1 MIRRLQIKLITTAM
15 LSLALVLAVIFGI
28 VALRSFRTVASN
40 ADEILDILAE
50 NEGQFPDTDIAA
62 YMDGG
67 ELWSFSNY
75 NYEEIPYESRYFSVM
90 LTKDGGA
97 LSADLGQI
105 AAVDETDAMDY
116 AHTVLDGG
124 RERGFIEG
132 YRYIVQTLDDGAV
145 RIIFLD
151 CGRLLSTYRLGLFT
165 TVVVT
170 VAGLAAVLLV
180 MMLLSKRIIRP
191 IVESY
196 EKQRRFITDAGHE
209 IKTPLTIIDAD
220 AEVLAMELGE
230 ENEWLLD
237 IQTQTHRLTELTKS
251 LIFLSRMQEDV
262 GQEQMIDFP
271 VSDVVSETAQSFQSL
286 AKTQD
291 KVLMCQVQPLLTL
304 RGDEKGVRQLVS
316 ILLDN
321 ALKYSPQGG
330 VILLTLGKAGKAN
343 LQLSVENPAPNLTK
357 KDMEHM
363 FDRFYRGDESH
374 NSQTGGYGIGLSI
387 AKAIVSAQRGRIAA
401 ASREN
406 GNLVIT
412 ITLPGLV
419 TESPQKGE

>member
-1 MIRRLQIKLITTAM
+1 MIRRLQIKLIAAAM

-28 VALRSFRTVASN
+28 VALRSFRAVASN

-50 NEGQFPDTDIAA
+50 NGGQFPDTGIAA
-62 YMDGG
+62 YMDSGAS
-67 ELWSFSNY
+67 WSFNNY
-75 NYEEIPYESRYFSVM
+75 NYEEIPYESRYFTVV
-90 LTKDGGA
+90 LTGDGIV

-105 AAVDETDAMDY
+105 AAVDETAAVDY
-116 AHTVLDGG
+116 AYTVLDVG

-132 YRYIVQTLDDGAV
+132 YRYIIQSLDGGGM

-151 CGRLLSTYRLGLFT
+151 CSRLLSTYRLGLFT
-165 TVVVT
+165 TVVVAVT
-170 VAGLAAVLLV
+170 GLAAVLVV

-196 EKQRRFITDAGHE
+196 EKQHRFITDAGHE

-230 ENEWLLD
+230 DNEWLLD
-237 IQTQTHRLTELTKS
+237 IQTQTQRLTELTKS
-251 LIFLSRMQEDV
+251 LIFLSRMQEDG
-262 GQEQMIDFP
+262 GQNQLIDFP
-271 VSDVVSETAQSFQSL
+271 VSDVVSEAAQSFQSL

-291 KVLMCQVQPLLTL
+291 KVLMCQVQPMLTL

-321 ALKYSPQGG
+321 ALKYSTQGG
-330 VILLTLGKAGKAN
+330 VILLTLGKAGKSN

-387 AKAIVSAQRGRIAA
+387 AKAIVSGQRGRISA

-412 ITLPGLV
+412 VTLPGFV
-419 TESPQKGE
+419 TESPQKG

>member
-1 MIRRLQIKLITTAM
+1 MIRRLQIKLIAVAM

-28 VALRSFRTVASN
+28 VALRSHAAVASN

-50 NEGQFPDTDIAA
+50 NDGKFADTDIAV
-62 YMDGG
+62 YMDG
-67 ELWSFSNY
+67 ETVWSFSTY
-75 NYEEIPYESRYFSVM
+75 NYEEIPYESRYFSVV
-90 LTKDGGA
+90 LDADGTLV

-105 AAVDETDAMDY
+105 AAVDEAAAVDY
-116 AHTVLDGG
+116 ARTVLSGG
-124 RERGFIEG
+124 RERGFIEE
-132 YRYIVQTLDDGAV
+132 YRYVVRALDGGAV

-151 CGRLLSTYRLGLFT
+151 CGRLLSTYRTAVFT
-165 TVVVT
+165 AVVV
-170 VAGLAAVLLV
+170 VIVGLAAVLVV

-191 IVESY
+191 VVESY

-230 ENEWLLD
+230 DNEWLLD
-237 IQTQTHRLTELTKS
+237 IQAQTQRLTELTKS
-251 LIFLSRMQEDV
+251 LIFLSRMQEDG
-262 GQEQMIDFP
+262 GQEQLIDFP
-271 VSDVVSETAQSFQSL
+271 VSDVVSEAAQSFQSL

-291 KVLMCQVQPLLTL
+291 KVLMCQVQPMLTL

-321 ALKYSPQGG
+321 ALKYSPRGG
-330 VILLTLGKAGKAN
+330 VILLTLGKAGKSN

-387 AKAIVSAQRGRIAA
+387 AKAIVSGQRGRISA

-419 TESPQKGE
+419 TESPQKG